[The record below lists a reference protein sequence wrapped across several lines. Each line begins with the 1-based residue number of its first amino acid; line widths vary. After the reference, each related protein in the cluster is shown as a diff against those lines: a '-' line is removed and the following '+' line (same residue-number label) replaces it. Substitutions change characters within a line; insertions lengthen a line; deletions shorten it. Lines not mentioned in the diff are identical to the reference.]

1 MEDNF
6 FMDWDEGNG
15 FRMIQV
21 KCIKFT
27 MHFISI
33 FIMSSPHSLSEIDFP
48 HSNIS
53 VSHKTVKSGKKTIS
67 LLVLFSLFVRKE
79 NLFQKLLPPMTALQS
94 HQLEPDHVTS
104 HGWFYPTE
112 KRN

>member
-21 KCIKFT
+21 KRIKFA

-33 FIMSSPHSLSEIDFP
+33 FITSSPHSLSEIDFP
-48 HSNIS
+48 HSNICL
-53 VSHKTVKSGKKTIS
+53 TQNNQQW
-67 LLVLFSLFVRKE
+67 KE
-79 NLFQKLLPPMTALQS
+79 NNFSPCSFPSFCKERKPSKAA
-94 HQLEPDHVTS
+94 
-104 HGWFYPTE
+104 PTHD
-112 KRN
+112 RSLVPSAGT

>member
-21 KCIKFT
+21 KRIKFT

-33 FIMSSPHSLSEIDFP
+33 FITSSPHTLSEIAFP
-48 HSNIS
+48 TQIS
-53 VSHKTVKSGKKTIS
+53 VSHKTINSGKKIIS
-67 LLVLFSLFVRKE
+67 LLVLSLS
-79 NLFQKLLPPMTALQS
+79 L
-94 HQLEPDHVTS
+94 
-104 HGWFYPTE
+104 
-112 KRN
+112 